1 MGWPAP
7 DDVVLD
13 KNESRRRLYRNR
25 RDALKREIAELRER
39 KEKRERR
46 SSVDPTLDAIV
57 DLLTSQAFD
66 DWYQA
71 LTGESS
77 VDWVNSVLN
86 VSPKFLHPIGMTMV
100 EWIEFSY
107 KNMVH
112 KHRMRHSGYKLL
124 VAEEIRNCKDSHRRR
139 RLQQRLAT
147 PRWADPS
154 EIAKIYRQ
162 RDRLNKQTGVAHEVD
177 HIVPIQHP
185 LVCGLHV
192 EHNLRVITKTR
203 NQAKLNHFM
212 VD

>member
-1 MGWPAP
+1 MGWPTS

-13 KNESRRRLYRNR
+13 KNESRRRSYR
-25 RDALKREIAELRER
+25 DKQAALKREIEELRER
-39 KEKRERR
+39 KKERDR
-46 SSVDPTLDAIV
+46 QSFDDPALDAIV
-57 DLLTSQAFD
+57 DLLRSQEFD
-66 DWYQA
+66 DWYQG

-77 VDWVNSVLN
+77 VTWVNSVLN
-86 VSPKFLHPIGMTMV
+86 VSPKFLRPTGMTMV

-107 KNMVH
+107 KNMVQ
-112 KHRMRHSGYKLL
+112 KHRMRDPSHRLL
-124 VAEEIRNCKDSHRRR
+124 MAEEVRTCKDPHKRR

-147 PRWADPS
+147 PRWADPAAIS
-154 EIAKIYRQ
+154 KIYRQ
-162 RDRLNKQTGVAHEVD
+162 RDRVNQETGIAHEVD

-203 NQAKLNHFM
+203 NLAKRNHFM